1 LRLYPEKLLKSLRAR
16 GMTQVVEHLLSKHE
30 ALSSISVTNHKNNQ
44 RYCSAAGFEQDFCRA
59 GGLEN

>member
-1 LRLYPEKLLKSLRAR
+1 
-16 GMTQVVEHLLSKHE
+16 MTQVVEHLLSKHE